1 MIFADKTILV
11 TGGTGSMG
19 KTVVHGGFRGRGALM
34 RHLGLL
40 KRYAK
45 GSGLPAD
52 SQFYK

>member
-11 TGGTGSMG
+11 IGSTGSMG
-19 KTVVHGGFRGRGALM
+19 KTFVHGGFRGRGVLM
-34 RHLGLL
+34 RPLGLL

-52 SQFYK
+52 SWFFE